1 MMNMVSL
8 YDEKKNNIEI
18 QIKNLFEM
26 FNEIVIE
33 RDIFK
38 KKLQETKEKL
48 DEVQY
53 SLGILNFDIY
63 YYKSYNSMLI
73 DEIREKDETIKKL
86 NDLLYEK
93 EKRICNMKSLLKY

>member
-1 MMNMVSL
+1 MSNMVSL
-8 YDEKKNNIEI
+8 YDEKKNNIEM

-48 DEVQY
+48 YEVQH
-53 SLGILNFDIY
+53 SLGILKFDIY
-63 YYKSYNSMLI
+63 YYKSYNSTLI
-73 DEIREKDETIKKL
+73 DEIREKDETIKQL

-93 EKRICNMKSLLKY
+93 EKRICNMKTLLKY

>member
-1 MMNMVSL
+1 MVSL

>member
-1 MMNMVSL
+1 MMNMASL

-38 KKLQETKEKL
+38 KKLQETREKL

-53 SLGILNFDIY
+53 SLGILKFYIY

-93 EKRICNMKSLLKY
+93 EKRICNMKTLLKY

>member
-1 MMNMVSL
+1 MVSL

-73 DEIREKDETIKKL
+73 DEIREKDETIKQL

-93 EKRICNMKSLLKY
+93 EKRICMIKSLLKY

>member
-1 MMNMVSL
+1 MTNMASL
-8 YDEKKNNIEI
+8 YDEKKNNIEM

-53 SLGILNFDIY
+53 SLGILKFDIY

>member
-1 MMNMVSL
+1 MVSL

-93 EKRICNMKSLLKY
+93 EKRICNMKNLLKY

>member
-1 MMNMVSL
+1 MTNMASL
-8 YDEKKNNIEI
+8 YDEKKNNIEM

-38 KKLQETKEKL
+38 KKLQETKKKI

-53 SLGILNFDIY
+53 SLGILNFDKY
-63 YYKSYNSMLI
+63 Y
-73 DEIREKDETIKKL
+73 
-86 NDLLYEK
+86 
-93 EKRICNMKSLLKY
+93 

>member
-1 MMNMVSL
+1 MMNMASL

-38 KKLQETKEKL
+38 KKLQETREKL

-53 SLGILNFDIY
+53 SLGILKFDIY

-93 EKRICNMKSLLKY
+93 EKRICNMKTLLKY

>member
-1 MMNMVSL
+1 MSNMVSL
-8 YDEKKNNIEI
+8 YDDKKNNIEM

-53 SLGILNFDIY
+53 SLGILKFDTY

-73 DEIREKDETIKKL
+73 DEIREKDETIKQL

-93 EKRICNMKSLLKY
+93 EKRICNMKNLLKY

>member
-1 MMNMVSL
+1 MVSL

-93 EKRICNMKSLLKY
+93 EKRISNMKSLLKY

>member
-1 MMNMVSL
+1 MVSL

-53 SLGILNFDIY
+53 SLGILKFDIY

>member
-1 MMNMVSL
+1 MVSF

-18 QIKNLFEM
+18 QIKNLFKM

>member
-1 MMNMVSL
+1 MVSL

-38 KKLQETKEKL
+38 KKLQETREKL

-53 SLGILNFDIY
+53 SLGILKFDTY
-63 YYKSYNSMLI
+63 YYKNYNSMLI
-73 DEIREKDETIKKL
+73 DEIREKDETINK
-86 NDLLYEK
+86 
-93 EKRICNMKSLLKY
+93 

>member
-1 MMNMVSL
+1 MVSL

-93 EKRICNMKSLLKY
+93 EKRICNMKTLLKY

>member
-8 YDEKKNNIEI
+8 YDEKKNNIEM

-48 DEVQY
+48 YEVQY
-53 SLGILNFDIY
+53 SLGILKFDIY

-93 EKRICNMKSLLKY
+93 EKRICNMKTLLKY

>member
-1 MMNMVSL
+1 MVSL

-18 QIKNLFEM
+18 QIKNLFKM

-38 KKLQETKEKL
+38 KELQETKEKL

-53 SLGILNFDIY
+53 SLSILKFDTY

-93 EKRICNMKSLLKY
+93 EKRICNMKNLLKY

>member
-1 MMNMVSL
+1 MVSL

-38 KKLQETKEKL
+38 KKLQETREKL

-53 SLGILNFDIY
+53 SLGILKFDTY
-63 YYKSYNSMLI
+63 YYKNYNSMLI

>member
-93 EKRICNMKSLLKY
+93 EKRISNMKSLLKY

>member
-1 MMNMVSL
+1 MMNMASL
-8 YDEKKNNIEI
+8 YDEKKNNIEM

-48 DEVQY
+48 YEVQY
-53 SLGILNFDIY
+53 SLGILKFDIY

-93 EKRICNMKSLLKY
+93 EKRICNMKTLLKY

>member
-1 MMNMVSL
+1 MVSL

-18 QIKNLFEM
+18 QIKNLFKM

-93 EKRICNMKSLLKY
+93 EKRICNMKTLLKY

>member
-1 MMNMVSL
+1 MVSL

-73 DEIREKDETIKKL
+73 DEIREKDETIKQL